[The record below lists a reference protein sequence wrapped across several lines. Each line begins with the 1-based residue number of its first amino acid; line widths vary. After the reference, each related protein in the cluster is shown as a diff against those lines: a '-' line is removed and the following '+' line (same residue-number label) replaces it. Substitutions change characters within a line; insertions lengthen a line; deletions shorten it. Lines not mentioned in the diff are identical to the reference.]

1 VTDEHKE
8 HHMTTSA
15 PNTAVSYPSPSVV
28 AQPTIR
34 ATAVSK
40 RYGNTHA
47 LNGIDLE
54 VLSGEILGLVGHNG
68 AGKSTLMRLLAG
80 RERPDTG
87 TVGFCDAPAG
97 SPWTGPVAEAAG
109 VRMVYQELALC
120 PDLSVT
126 ENAWLS
132 DRRTSGGFGWRRR
145 AERRI
150 IDVLDTVFPGH
161 GIAVVKRAGD
171 LPMAQR
177 QMVEIARA
185 LCTERLRL
193 LILDEPTESLGVD
206 AADQLYAHLRTLTE
220 RGVSVLLI
228 SHRMQEV
235 IAHSDRIAVMKDGRV
250 ISVSDASVTEG
261 ELLVTMGGEVRPD
274 AATLDRV
281 VSAESV
287 GPSADSSMREGA
299 LVAAVAS
306 TSGKAFEACA
316 GEIIGL
322 AGLAGQGQE
331 ELLQKLWAPG
341 PFSRGTQV
349 PRHRAYVPGDRQSSG
364 ILPLWSV
371 AENLTIA
378 ASRVIS
384 RCGFVN
390 VRRKR
395 ELADHWVNALKVLG
409 GAHSPI
415 TALSGGNQQKVLI
428 ARAFAAEAELVLLDD
443 PFRGV
448 DVATKNELYAL
459 MKAEA
464 SLGRCIVWYSTEN
477 KEMAHCDRVYVFR
490 AGRIVS
496 ELTGSTITEERIIA
510 DSFDDRTGET
520 R

>member
-1 VTDEHKE
+1 
-8 HHMTTSA
+8 MTTSA

-40 RYGNTHA
+40 HYGNTHA

-68 AGKSTLMRLLAG
+68 AGKSTLMRVLAG
-80 RERPDTG
+80 RERADAG
-87 TVGFCDAPAG
+87 TVRFRDLPGGHA
-97 SPWTGPVAEAAG
+97 WTGPSAEAAG
-109 VRMVYQELALC
+109 VRMVHQELALC
-120 PDLSVT
+120 SDLTVT

-132 DRRTSGGFGWRRR
+132 DRRKSGGFGWRRR

-150 IDVLDTVFPGH
+150 VDVLDAVFPGH
-161 GIAVVKRAGD
+161 GIAVIKRAGD

-185 LCTERLRL
+185 LCTETLRL

-206 AADQLYAHLRTLTE
+206 TAGQLYAHLRTLTQ

-228 SHRMQEV
+228 SHRMHEV

-250 ISVSDASVTEG
+250 VSVTDAQVTED
-261 ELLVTMGGEVRPD
+261 ELLVAMGGEVRPD

-281 VSAESV
+281 VSAEAAGAS
-287 GPSADSSMREGA
+287 GDSASRSGT
-299 LVAAVAS
+299 LVAAVAN
-306 TSGKAFEACA
+306 SGGTQFEARS

-331 ELLQKLWAPG
+331 ELLQKLWAAG
-341 PFSRGTQV
+341 TFSRGTQV
-349 PRHRAYVPGDRQSSG
+349 SRHRAYVPGDRQTSG

-384 RCGFVN
+384 RFGIVST
-390 VRRKR
+390 RRKR
-395 ELADHWVNALKVLG
+395 ELADHWVSALKVLG
-409 GAHSPI
+409 GAHAPI

-428 ARAFAAEAELVLLDD
+428 ARAFAADAKLVLLDD

-464 SLGRCIVWYSTEN
+464 ALGRSIVWYSTEN

-490 AGRIVS
+490 AGRVVS
-496 ELTGSTITEERIIA
+496 ELRGFTITEERIIA
-510 DSFDDRTGET
+510 DSFDDRTGEI